1 MVQTVLPLPGADFGI
16 PPSSLPAGHS
26 DQRCGEALRAAEFG
40 TSLPLRQPSITDY
53 PPDVAATIHQVDPW
67 VCGVYLIPDAAR
79 ILRLPAGS
87 LRSWV
92 SGRSHHDTTCF
103 PAGGMESEGKG
114 RDRHFGFLTLVELYL
129 VAQLRQR
136 GVSMA
141 AIRAARDELSQR
153 HKTCHPFALGGLLCS
168 GKRLLHE
175 LGDGVLL
182 ELGTKGQTAFE
193 KILQPFCDRLEFDK
207 ATTLAR
213 RFFPM
218 GRDCP
223 IVVDP
228 RHAFGRPAIEGTN
241 VTTEAIM
248 SLIRGGE
255 TVEDIA
261 DSLDITPEAVQAAK
275 AFELRKAA

>member
-1 MVQTVLPLPGADFGI
+1 
-16 PPSSLPAGHS
+16 
-26 DQRCGEALRAAEFG
+26 
-40 TSLPLRQPSITDY
+40 
-53 PPDVAATIHQVDPW
+53 
-67 VCGVYLIPDAAR
+67 
-79 ILRLPAGS
+79 
-87 LRSWV
+87 
-92 SGRSHHDTTCF
+92 
-103 PAGGMESEGKG
+103 MESEGKG

-141 AIRAARDELSQR
+141 AIRAAREELSHR
-153 HKTCHPFALGGLLCS
+153 YKTDHPFALGGLLSS
-168 GKRLLHE
+168 GKLLLHE

-193 KILQPFCDRLEFDK
+193 RILQPFCDRLEFDK

-223 IVVDP
+223 VVVDP

-248 SLIRGGE
+248 SLVRGGE

-261 DSLDITPEAVQAAK
+261 DSLDITPEAVKAAK
-275 AFELRKAA
+275 AFELSKAA

>member
-1 MVQTVLPLPGADFGI
+1 VKGDDARPDSRSVLPCDKSCFLHYPHFVTA
-16 PPSSLPAGHS
+16 
-26 DQRCGEALRAAEFG
+26 
-40 TSLPLRQPSITDY
+40 TSHR
-53 PPDVAATIHQVDPW
+53 VDPW
-67 VCGVYLIPDAAR
+67 VRGVYLIPDAAR
-79 ILRLPAGS
+79 ILRVPADS
-87 LRSWV
+87 LRAWV
-92 SGRSHHDTTCF
+92 SGRNHQQATRF
-103 PAGGMESEGKG
+103 PAGEMESEGKG

-141 AIRAARDELSQR
+141 AIRGARDELSQR
-153 HKTCHPFALGGLLCS
+153 HKTDYPFALGGLLCS

-223 IVVDP
+223 VVVDP
-228 RHAFGRPAIEGTN
+228 RHAFGRPTIEGTN

-248 SLIRGGE
+248 SLVRGGE
-255 TVEDIA
+255 MVEDIA
-261 DSLDITPEAVQAAK
+261 DSLDITPEAVRAAK
-275 AFELRKAA
+275 AFELSKAA